1 MESDVHIFTADGANT
16 VRAERQSL
24 ESLGLTEVAHLER
37 WVVDHPEVLG
47 GDVMVVS
54 TQYDRWSSTSGD
66 RAKERLDIL
75 GLDVSGQ
82 PVVVELKR
90 GSDSRIHLQAITYA
104 SLVAGFS
111 ENTLA
116 QAHADYLNREPDQ
129 NIAVDEARRRIA
141 AHIEEGVSLEDTL
154 RVPKIVLIAEQF
166 SAQTYTTVSWLAE
179 IAPNLTIE
187 LHTVNA
193 FRFPDQANP
202 CVAFR
207 RLYPVDD
214 PDGRVLTPTAAAL
227 ETAVAEIAERN
238 RRRRSVAVLFE
249 SGTIPVGATLQL
261 RLGGMINAGLLNAVE
276 DWIGQQPSRGEAVWN
291 LHRSA
296 PLQWG
301 ADPGSGKTWTLT
313 GLAVHVIREATGEFR
328 DAIPGGDVWFFAGR
342 SLADLA
348 RSAESEGI

>member
-111 ENTLA
+111 ENTS
-116 QAHADYLNREPDQ
+116 
-129 NIAVDEARRRIA
+129 RRRMPTTSTGNQTRTSPSMKLGGGSPRTSKRESA
-141 AHIEEGVSLEDTL
+141 WRTL
-154 RVPKIVLIAEQF
+154 SE
-166 SAQTYTTVSWLAE
+166 S
-179 IAPNLTIE
+179 
-187 LHTVNA
+187 
-193 FRFPDQANP
+193 
-202 CVAFR
+202 
-207 RLYPVDD
+207 
-214 PDGRVLTPTAAAL
+214 
-227 ETAVAEIAERN
+227 
-238 RRRRSVAVLFE
+238 RRSF
-249 SGTIPVGATLQL
+249 
-261 RLGGMINAGLLNAVE
+261 
-276 DWIGQQPSRGEAVWN
+276 
-291 LHRSA
+291 
-296 PLQWG
+296 
-301 ADPGSGKTWTLT
+301 
-313 GLAVHVIREATGEFR
+313 
-328 DAIPGGDVWFFAGR
+328 
-342 SLADLA
+342 
-348 RSAESEGI
+348 